1 MQNILSTNYVVA
13 NSKYLNSYNYKKGEF
28 VATCDARFTPDALNY
43 KVRPTQM

>member
-28 VATCDARFTPDALNY
+28 VATCDALNY